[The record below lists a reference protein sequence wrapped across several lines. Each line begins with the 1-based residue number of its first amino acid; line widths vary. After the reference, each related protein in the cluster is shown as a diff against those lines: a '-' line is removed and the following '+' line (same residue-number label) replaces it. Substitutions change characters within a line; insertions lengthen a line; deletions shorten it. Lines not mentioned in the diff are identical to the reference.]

1 MMSLIPFKA
10 DIINSDNNA
19 DTVGE
24 NTKEKDNKTIQK
36 EMNLKVVVETT
47 LTKELN
53 IEAQTVYT
61 KQQKPK
67 KRRSKE
73 EKN

>member
-24 NTKEKDNKTIQK
+24 NTKEKGNKTIQK
-36 EMNLKVVVETT
+36 EMNLKVAVETT

-53 IEAQTVYT
+53 IEAQRYT
-61 KQQKPK
+61 KQKPK